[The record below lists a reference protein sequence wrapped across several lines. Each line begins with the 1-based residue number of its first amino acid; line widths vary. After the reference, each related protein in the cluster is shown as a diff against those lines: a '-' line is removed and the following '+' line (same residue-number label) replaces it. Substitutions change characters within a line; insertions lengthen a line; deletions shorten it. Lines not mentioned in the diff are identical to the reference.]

1 MIVDILSKFKDNNK
15 IFPILSNL
23 FDIFQGMEDINL
35 ELDESTTN
43 VINII
48 KNEENFG
55 FIKLQRKKVLLNI
68 TKININIEFDPSNY
82 SDNIKII
89 PDICKNI

>member
-1 MIVDILSKFKDNNK
+1 MI
-15 IFPILSNL
+15 
-23 FDIFQGMEDINL
+23 QQ
-35 ELDESTTN
+35 N

-55 FIKLQRKKVLLNI
+55 FIKLQRKILLNI
-68 TKININIEFDPSNY
+68 TKINISIEFDPSNY